1 MEVKDYIKI
10 YDDTLPL
17 SLLEIMIRW
26 CNKVKFH
33 DAQIINDG
41 VRQATNKEIRNT
53 QNIALVPGDQSLTNV
68 HYGFLLGKTFI
79 EGIKKYQQELK
90 ILEFQIKGIN
100 DIQILKY
107 EPGGF
112 YTWHIDHAGDI
123 IPRTMS
129 CILLLNNNYKGG
141 HLTFRDPN
149 GENEFSIEPKPGR
162 LIIWPSNFLYPHTV
176 KPVTEGTRYS
186 VVAWAI

>member
-1 MEVKDYIKI
+1 MEVKNYVKI
-10 YDDTLPL
+10 YDDVLPL
-17 SLLEIMIRW
+17 PLLQIIIRW
-26 CNKVKFH
+26 CNKAKFNQ
-33 DAQIINDG
+33 AQIINDG
-41 VRQATNKEIRNT
+41 TNEAVNTEVRNT
-53 QNIALVPGDQSLTNV
+53 QNLALSPSSPSLTNV
-68 HYGFLLGKTFI
+68 HYGAVLGRI
-79 EGIKKYQQELK
+79 MMNRILQYQRDFN

-112 YTWHIDHAGDI
+112 YTWHIDHAGDV

-129 CILLLNNNYKGG
+129 CILFLNNDYKGG
-141 HLTFRDPN
+141 NLCFRDPN
-149 GENEFSIEPKPGR
+149 GENEISIEPKPAR

-186 VVAWAI
+186 VVGWAV

>member
-26 CNKVKFH
+26 CNKVKFY

-79 EGIKKYQQELK
+79 EGIKK
-90 ILEFQIKGIN
+90 
-100 DIQILKY
+100 
-107 EPGGF
+107 
-112 YTWHIDHAGDI
+112 
-123 IPRTMS
+123 
-129 CILLLNNNYKGG
+129 
-141 HLTFRDPN
+141 
-149 GENEFSIEPKPGR
+149 
-162 LIIWPSNFLYPHTV
+162 
-176 KPVTEGTRYS
+176 
-186 VVAWAI
+186 